1 MEPKKLPL
9 IFLPFESDN
18 QMNPD
23 MGLLSLFNK
32 YTPGQRIVLMLA
44 ALFPLVSV
52 SVPSG
57 GSTLYTLLVLP
68 ALVYAWPE
76 RQSLTTSE
84 RWWLLAYVAL
94 FALAVLSLF
103 YVTDL
108 KLGVEKLE
116 RYLRLA
122 TLGLVYLFL
131 RRMNVEVGRFFLAGV
146 VAAAFSLA
154 VQALY
159 QTQVL
164 HEPVAVGLYHKIVF
178 GDMAV
183 LVFTIMV
190 AAMVTVAS
198 RPVHFFLLGFAMVA
212 ALYAC
217 LMSATRGA
225 WLLLPV
231 VALILTW
238 IYRSKLGRRGW
249 TGIGATLCLL
259 VALLAVWQPKV
270 IIKPMATGIHEIE
283 RYLKDPNKAGSWGAR
298 LEMWGNSIKIWR
310 ENPWLGTGLGDF
322 RHDSQ
327 VLVAKGES
335 QNRYVAELFGH
346 AHSIYFDALASF
358 GALGIL
364 LLVAALL
371 VLPWRHFYRYWREAA
386 EPWQR
391 FYALSGLLT
400 VAAFAEFGLTEGWT
414 SRNPF
419 VNPYIIYIAV
429 FASSLAVTLG
439 KGRNDRPL
447 SP

>member
-1 MEPKKLPL
+1 MHRNME
-9 IFLPFESDN
+9 
-18 QMNPD
+18 
-23 MGLLSLFNK
+23 LLKEWTN
-32 YTPGQRIVLMLA
+32 YTAGQRLVVLLA
-44 ALFPLVSV
+44 VLFPLLSV

-57 GSTLYTLLVLP
+57 GSALYTLLVLP
-68 ALVYAWPE
+68 ALIYAWPE
-76 RQSLTTSE
+76 RKFLSRGE

-94 FALAVLSLF
+94 FVLAALSLL

-108 KLGVEKLE
+108 ELGVQKLE

-159 QTQVL
+159 QTQVML
-164 HEPVAVGLYHKIVF
+164 ESVAVGLYHKIIF
-178 GDMAV
+178 GDMAM

-190 AAMVTVAS
+190 AAVLTVAS
-198 RPVHFFLLGFAMVA
+198 RPVHFFLLGFAMAA
-212 ALYAC
+212 ALYAS

-231 VALILTW
+231 VTLVLTW
-238 IYRSKLGRRGW
+238 LYRSKLGRRGW
-249 TGIGATLCLL
+249 AGIGATLCLM
-259 VALLAVWQPKV
+259 VAVLAVWQPKV

-327 VLVAKGES
+327 TLVAKGES
-335 QNRYVAELFGH
+335 VAKGVGESQNLYVAELFGH

-358 GALGIL
+358 GALGVIL
-364 LLVAALL
+364 LVVALI

-400 VAAFAEFGLTEGWT
+400 VVAFAEFGLTEGWT

-429 FASSLAVTLG
+429 FASSLAVTTG
-439 KGRNDRPL
+439 KGRNHRPL